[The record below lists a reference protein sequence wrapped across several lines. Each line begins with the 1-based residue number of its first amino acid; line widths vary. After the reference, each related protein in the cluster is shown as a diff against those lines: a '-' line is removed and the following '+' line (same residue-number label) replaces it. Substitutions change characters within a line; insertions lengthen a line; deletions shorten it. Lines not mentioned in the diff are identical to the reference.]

1 MHKLIFD
8 LKRQM
13 MTGLSAAVER
23 NKKLEAQ
30 LNQARGAVKDLKSRL
45 PPDEDWVQDGA
56 FEI

>member
-30 LNQARGAVKDLKSRL
+30 LSQARAAVKELKSRL
-45 PPDEDWVQDGA
+45 PPDDDWIKHGA
-56 FEI
+56 LEI